1 MVNWKKMNDPDKN
14 IINSILVITVKPV
27 YKGHPNKRKNVVFM
41 YKLKLYA
48 LFINGKIETALYRQ
62 WFAI

>member
-27 YKGHPNKRKNVVFM
+27 YKGHPNKRK
-41 YKLKLYA
+41 KCGLYVQV
-48 LFINGKIETALYRQ
+48 KIICTIY
-62 WFAI
+62 

>member
-1 MVNWKKMNDPDKN
+1 MNDPDKN

-62 WFAI
+62 